1 MGNVADEQNIIKGI
15 SEQTSELTVTKAFIS
30 NGESLKNVT
39 ARIRKENE
47 VDIVFGIDHE
57 CNSVIYVTQSA
68 NLILF

>member
-68 NLILF
+68 

>member
-1 MGNVADEQNIIKGI
+1 MADEQNIIKGI

-47 VDIVFGIDHE
+47 VDIVLE
-57 CNSVIYVTQSA
+57 LTMNVIQ
-68 NLILF
+68 

>member
-47 VDIVFGIDHE
+47 VEIVLE
-57 CNSVIYVTQSA
+57 LTMNVIQ
-68 NLILF
+68 